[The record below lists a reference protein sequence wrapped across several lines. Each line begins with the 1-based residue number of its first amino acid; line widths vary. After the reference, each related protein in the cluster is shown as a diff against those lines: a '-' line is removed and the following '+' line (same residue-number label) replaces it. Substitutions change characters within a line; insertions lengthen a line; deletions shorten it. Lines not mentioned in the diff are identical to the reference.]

1 VSASYKERFRSSFS
15 PVEDGGSR
23 RLSENALW
31 LLEQRY
37 FARRY
42 DPAVDGTR
50 KERTFA
56 EFARRVAR
64 TVACAETRC
73 LDGGDDALQW
83 LRRLEGNIFD
93 DMLNRRFLFNSP
105 CLFAAGAGQTVDPEA
120 SEKLYG
126 EPEELSF
133 EDYST
138 LHATRTRGQQLFACF
153 VVEVPDSIDGI
164 FDSVKDA
171 AVISKFGGGVGANF
185 GHLRERGS
193 IINGGIGGQASGPVS
208 FMETWNT
215 MGAVVVQGGRRR
227 AALMGMLFDDH
238 PDILDFIDAKVD
250 DGRLPY
256 FNISVCVS
264 DRLMRSSATGED
276 FVLFSRKDGGPVR
289 SLNGAELWNKLCE
302 SAWRRGDPGIFFIDR
317 ANADNILKLDDT
329 WRIESTNPCVT
340 GDTWILTDEGP
351 RQARELS
358 ERPCRLMV
366 DGQGHDS
373 AGFFST
379 GVKPV
384 FELRTYEG
392 YSLKLTAD
400 HKVRRVSRMTRYS
413 MEYEWVEARLLSPGD
428 RLALHDHGSFIGWK
442 GSYSESEGYLMGLL
456 VGDGVLKHDKAVLSV
471 WTGAEAACGDFVGQ
485 ESVMSRALEY
495 ASSLPHRSD
504 FAGWS
509 KVGDRG
515 EFRLAL
521 SAVRDIALSLG
532 MAPGCK
538 RVTPI
543 LESTTSSAFYRGFI
557 RGLFDSDGSV
567 QGSTAKG
574 VSVRLAQSDLETLKA
589 VQRMLSRLGI
599 QSILYENRRDASE
612 RLLPDGRGSMAPYRC
627 REQHELVISKE
638 NLARF
643 AALIGFENVIKKNAL
658 RDALASY
665 KRAFDRERFTARFKS
680 LTPLGQEEVF
690 DASVPGVNAFDA
702 NGLYVHNCGE
712 QPLPNYTSCNLG
724 SINVEAFVKTGE
736 DGRTS
741 FDFAAFADQVFRS
754 MYYLDLVI
762 DACSYPLDRI
772 GERTRRIR
780 PVGLGLMGLA
790 DTAIMLGM
798 KYGSERFKV
807 FCRALADTMG
817 AAALCASVGMVE
829 EMGKEPF
836 PEAGLVEELFIRF
849 AREQGERLF
858 PESWFASL
866 DRDTMGA
873 LMTKMRSSSTM
884 PYTLVNAFESFVDA
898 VGLGDERE
906 RLSLAAKVMQSF
918 AQGRLRTSRRLS
930 IAPTGSISMLID
942 ASAGIEPNFAWSW
955 TRRIA
960 RADGDGQETREFH
973 HKLLSPLQVAELH
986 DTGALSDPVYVT
998 AYDITPEEH
1007 VEVTGIFAGV
1017 VDSGISKTVNLPN
1030 DATVDQVKA
1039 IYRRCYEMG
1048 AKGITIYRDGSRS
1061 MQPIEVAK
1069 KPEKPE
1075 RTEEKPARSSRV
1087 KERPGLVV
1095 FGKTIKETTPWGSI
1109 YVTLN
1114 FDGDEPFEVFATIGK
1129 SGSELKAM
1137 TEALSRAI
1145 SIGLRSGGKLE
1156 DFIATL
1162 KGLSGKEYWL
1172 FEFDDKHVTRS
1183 IPDAIA
1189 VLLERLIG
1197 RDMGGQQGGAVC
1209 PECGAPLE
1217 MISGCEYCFSCG
1229 YSPCK

>member
-1 VSASYKERFRSSFS
+1 MSASYKERFRSSFF
-15 PVEDGGSR
+15 PVEDGGSG

-42 DPAVDGTR
+42 DPAVGGTR

-64 TVACAETRC
+64 TVACAETRY

-120 SEKLYG
+120 SEKLYR

-133 EDYST
+133 EDSST

-340 GDTWILTDEGP
+340 GDTMIMTDQGP
-351 RQARELS
+351 LPARDLVGKPS
-358 ERPCRLMV
+358 NLLVNGVGYRT
-366 DGQGHDS
+366 D
-373 AGFFST
+373 GFFST

-384 FELRTYEG
+384 FELRTKEG
-392 YSLKLTAD
+392 HSLKLTAD
-400 HKVRRVSRMTRYS
+400 HKVLRLAGAADC
-413 MEYEWVEARLLSPGD
+413 EWVEAADLREGD
-428 RLALHDHGSFIGWK
+428 RLVLHDHRGFAGWRGK
-442 GSYSESEGYLMGLL
+442 GAE
-456 VGDGVLKHDKAVLSV
+456 
-471 WTGAEAACGDFVGQ
+471 TGAE
-485 ESVMSRALEY
+485 
-495 ASSLPHRSD
+495 
-504 FAGWS
+504 
-509 KVGDRG
+509 
-515 EFRLAL
+515 
-521 SAVRDIALSLG
+521 
-532 MAPGCK
+532 
-538 RVTPI
+538 
-543 LESTTSSAFYRGFI
+543 
-557 RGLFDSDGSV
+557 
-567 QGSTAKG
+567 G
-574 VSVRLAQSDLETLKA
+574 VAD
-589 VQRMLSRLGI
+589 
-599 QSILYENRRDASE
+599 
-612 RLLPDGRGSMAPYRC
+612 C
-627 REQHELVISKE
+627 
-638 NLARF
+638 
-643 AALIGFENVIKKNAL
+643 
-658 RDALASY
+658 
-665 KRAFDRERFTARFKS
+665 FTARFES
-680 LTPLGQEEVF
+680 LLPCGQEEVF

-712 QPLPNYTSCNLG
+712 QPLPNYTSCNLD

-798 KYGSERFKV
+798 RYGSERFKV

-836 PEAGLVEELFIRF
+836 PEAVLVEELFIRF

-986 DTGALSDPVYVT
+986 DAGALSDPVYVT
-998 AYDITPEEH
+998 AYDIKPEEH

-1061 MQPIEVAK
+1061 MQPIEAAK